1 MNIQSYFISIYQ
13 PFRRSQK
20 QRGIQRL
27 PSRIQLQQAERTDS
41 NQLGVPSP
49 DQQGRRLSETPYR
62 YVRSPGVSAAP
73 KPKSLLERI
82 SPAVKA
88 EIQTCLVK
96 NPQDLVLGDRIGHG
110 NFLILL
116 IITLIT
122 LTLIIIIECKVLA
135 KIENFIN
142 LKFDFFRKKLLNVYF
157 YCYVLFLYFLC
168 HSKVNLEWF
177 TKECM

>member
-1 MNIQSYFISIYQ
+1 MYWQVSTIESGGLQPSDFICQS
-13 PFRRSQK
+13 FRRSQK

-41 NQLGVPSP
+41 NQLGVPGP

-62 YVRSPGVSAAP
+62 YVRSPGVSATP

-88 EIQTCLVK
+88 EIQPCLVK

-110 NFLILL
+110 NLLILF
-116 IITLIT
+116 I
-122 LTLIIIIECKVLA
+122 LTL
-135 KIENFIN
+135 
-142 LKFDFFRKKLLNVYF
+142 LLNYRI
-157 YCYVLFLYFLC
+157 
-168 HSKVNLEWF
+168 EI
-177 TKECM
+177 KETFVILSLIFN